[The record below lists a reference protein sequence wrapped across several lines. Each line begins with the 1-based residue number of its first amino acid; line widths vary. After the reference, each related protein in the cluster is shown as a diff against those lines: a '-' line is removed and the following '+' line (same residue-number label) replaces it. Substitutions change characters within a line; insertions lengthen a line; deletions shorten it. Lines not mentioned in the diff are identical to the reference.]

1 MPNASSTATASGLRS
16 DFRRE
21 HYVTLK
27 RLRSEKVRLLYDKL
41 WQPVLASVVAAI
53 LLVAALWPVVSA
65 EILLGWLVSV
75 VVVSGVRL
83 GIAYRYHQL
92 PIMQQQRRRWLWRFS
107 AGAIAA
113 GCVWGAG
120 SWLLFT
126 PEHSGQVAA
135 LAIVMSGITAGGVTT
150 LSAVWWVALGFVLP
164 IMLPLLIRF
173 IWLGTPLAML
183 IGVVLVLF
191 LGLIFV
197 ASRRFSRIIHDNIA
211 LRVSMAA
218 RETMLLESENRYRS
232 IFNHSPLGVVHFDCD
247 GQITDCND
255 KLLTILGVE
264 RGQMMGYNM
273 LAPSADP
280 GVAKGV
286 RDALSRGTGY
296 YEGTYV
302 LPKAEQGTPLRVF
315 FNAVHSAGK
324 EKVGGVAIIEDFTE
338 RKRYEAIIYRQAYY
352 DALTDMPN
360 RRLFIERLETL
371 WRSPTPCR
379 GMLLFMDLDRFKL
392 INDTL
397 GHAAGDDLLVQ
408 VARRLGSCLGENDI
422 AARLSGDEFVLL
434 ARFDDASDTTAI
446 EAHATA
452 YAERVQHA
460 LSASYRLESRWVD
473 VTPSIGYTCIN
484 SAELDHEEALK
495 QADIAMYRA
504 KSAGRDRMCRYQTE
518 MRDDFQRDA
527 ERDITPHD

>member
-27 RLRSEKVRLLYDKL
+27 RLRGEKVRLLYDKL

-53 LLVAALWPVVSA
+53 LLATAMWPVASTEV
-65 EILLGWLVSV
+65 LMGWLVAMVLASAV
-75 VVVSGVRL
+75 L
-83 GIAYRYHQL
+83 MGIAYRYHQV
-92 PIMQQQRRRWLWRFS
+92 PAMQQQRRRWLRCLS
-107 AGAIAA
+107 AGVITI
-113 GCVWGAG
+113 GCLWGMG
-120 SWLLFT
+120 SLLFFT
-126 PEHSGQVAA
+126 PEHHGQIAA
-135 LAIVMSGITAGGVTT
+135 LAIVMSGVTAGGVTT

-164 IMLPLLIRF
+164 VLLPLLVQF
-173 IWLGTPLAML
+173 VLLGTSLAML
-183 IGVVLVLF
+183 ISTVFMLL
-191 LGLIFV
+191 LGLVFV

-218 RETMLLESENRYRS
+218 RETMLLETENRYRS

-255 KLLTILGVE
+255 KLLTILSVE

-324 EKVGGVAIIEDFTE
+324 EEVGGVAIIEDFTE
-338 RKRYEAIIYRQAYY
+338 RKRYEAIIYRQANY

-360 RRLFIERLETL
+360 RRLFIERLEAL
-371 WRSPTPCR
+371 WRSPTPCQ
-379 GMLLFMDLDRFKL
+379 GMLMFLDLDRFKL

-408 VARRLGSCLGENDI
+408 VASRLDRCLGENDI

-434 ARFDDASDTTAI
+434 ARFDDASDTVI
-446 EAHATA
+446 ETHATV

-473 VTPSIGYTCIN
+473 VTPSIGYTCIS

-504 KSAGRDRMCRYQTE
+504 KSAGRDRMCRYQTD

>member
-1 MPNASSTATASGLRS
+1 MPNALFTATASGLRS
-16 DFRRE
+16 DFRRD
-21 HYVTLK
+21 HHVTLK
-27 RLRSEKVRLLYDKL
+27 RLRSEKVCLLYDKF
-41 WQPVLASVVAAI
+41 WQPVLTSVIAAI
-53 LLVAALWPVVSA
+53 LLVAAMWPVVSA
-65 EILLGWLVSV
+65 EILLGWLGAVALVSAL
-75 VVVSGVRL
+75 RL

-92 PIMQQQRRRWLWRFS
+92 PVMQQQCKRWLWRFS

-126 PEHSGQVAA
+126 PQHSSQVAA
-135 LAIVMSGITAGGVTT
+135 LAIVMAGIAAGGVIT

-164 IMLPLLIRF
+164 IMLPLLVQF
-173 IWLGTPLAML
+173 FLLGTPLALL
-183 IGVVLVLF
+183 IGTMLVLF
-191 LGLIFV
+191 LGLIVV
-197 ASRRFSRIIHDNIA
+197 ASQRFSRIIHDNIA

-218 RETMLLESENRYRS
+218 REAMLLESENRYRS
-232 IFNHSPLGVVHFDCD
+232 IFNHSPLGVLHFDCD
-247 GQITDCND
+247 GRVTDCND

-264 RGQMMGYNM
+264 RGQMMGYCM
-273 LAPSADP
+273 LSSSADE
-280 GVAKGV
+280 GVTKGV
-286 RDALSRGTGY
+286 HDALSQGTGY

-302 LPKAEQGTPLRVF
+302 LPNAEQGTPLRAF
-315 FNAVHSAGK
+315 FNAVHSAGD

-360 RRLFIERLETL
+360 RRLFIERLESL
-371 WRSPTPCR
+371 WHSPTPCR
-379 GMLLFMDLDRFKL
+379 GMLMFLDLDRFKL

-408 VARRLGSCLGENDI
+408 VARRLDDCLGGEDI

-434 ARFDDASDTTAI
+434 VRFDNALDNTVI
-446 EAHATA
+446 EAHSMA
-452 YAERVQHA
+452 YAERVQLA
-460 LSASYRLESRWVD
+460 LSAPYRLESRWVD

-484 SAELDHEEALK
+484 SAKCDHEEALK

-504 KSAGRDRMCRYQTE
+504 KSAGRDRMCRYQPE

-527 ERDITPHD
+527 ERDTTP